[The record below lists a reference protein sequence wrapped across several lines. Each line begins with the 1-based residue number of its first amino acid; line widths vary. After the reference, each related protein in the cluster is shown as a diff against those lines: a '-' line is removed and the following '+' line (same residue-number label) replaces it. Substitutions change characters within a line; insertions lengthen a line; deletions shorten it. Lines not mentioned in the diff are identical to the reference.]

1 MITALRLV
9 DFKNFADE
17 TLRIGPFTVVVG
29 ANASGKSNIRDA
41 FRFLRGIGRGYTLAE
56 IIGGK
61 YGADGRVEWRPI
73 RGAANEIIRF
83 GQPAFAFEIGLTLG
97 NEEATYSIEISP
109 ERFRTTGFRIT
120 YECLRIGQK
129 DVYKKPRT
137 PYEDVYIDLDNGR
150 RINIKWDRPA
160 LTQLCESRQVGIRY
174 KDLTRPVINALGT
187 MRFLEPAL
195 DRMREPTF
203 PGAKMLGD
211 SGENLP
217 TVLEEICSDAER
229 GEILASWVR
238 ELTPMDVRG
247 FEFPPDPS
255 GRVHLMLCEA
265 SGKSVSA
272 SSASD
277 GTLRFLVIL
286 AALLGED
293 SKGMYLFEE
302 LDNGI
307 HPVRLHLL
315 VDLIERQAEKGGIQ
329 VLTTTHAPTLLAA
342 INDVTFE
349 NTSVVCRLEHN
360 SDAIIRRVAD
370 LPNVR
375 ELRKDQGLGRLH
387 ESGWMEDALFF
398 TEDYDEAEDNSRES
412 SSFPKIREK
421 TSSF

>member
-1 MITALRLV
+1 MITSLRLL

-17 TLRIGPFTVVVG
+17 TLRVGPFTVVVG

-41 FRFLRGIGRGYTLAE
+41 FRFLQGIGRGYTLAE

-83 GQPAFAFEIGLTLG
+83 DQPAFALEIGLTLG
-97 NEEATYSIEISP
+97 NEKATYSIEVSP

-120 YECLRIGQK
+120 YECLRMGQK
-129 DVYKKPRT
+129 EVYTKPRT
-137 PYEDVYIDLDNGR
+137 PYEEIYIELDNGR
-150 RINIKWDRPA
+150 RINIKRDRPA

-174 KDLTRPVINALGT
+174 RDRTRPVINALGS
-187 MRFLEPAL
+187 MRFLEPSL

-203 PGAKMLGD
+203 PGANVLGD

-217 TVLEEICSDAER
+217 TVLEGICSDAQR

-247 FEFPPDPS
+247 LEFPPDPS

-265 SGKSVSA
+265 NGRKVSA
-272 SSASD
+272 YSASD

-286 AALLGED
+286 AALLGKD
-293 SKGMYLFEE
+293 SKGMYFFEE

-315 VDLIERQAEKGGIQ
+315 VDLIERQTAKGGIQ
-329 VLTTTHAPTLLAA
+329 VLTTTHAPTLSTA
-342 INDVTFE
+342 IGDVTFE
-349 NTSVVCRLEHN
+349 NTSVVCRLEHS

-398 TEDYDEAEDNSRES
+398 TEDYDETEDDS
-412 SSFPKIREK
+412 
-421 TSSF
+421 